1 MGSRERLQAGDPDPE
16 ATTPELWAA
25 GELLPDEQAQ
35 GGAALAAAIVTGLM
49 VALAAFFVAF
59 APPA

>member
-1 MGSRERLQAGDPDPE
+1 MGSRERLLAGDPDAE

-25 GELLPDEQAQ
+25 GELPDEQAR
-35 GGAALAAAIVTGLM
+35 GGAALAAAVVTGLM